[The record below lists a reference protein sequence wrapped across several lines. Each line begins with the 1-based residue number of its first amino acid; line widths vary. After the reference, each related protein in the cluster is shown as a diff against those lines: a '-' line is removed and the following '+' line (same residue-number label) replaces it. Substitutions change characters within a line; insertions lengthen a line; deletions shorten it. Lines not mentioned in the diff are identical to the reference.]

1 MLDFEHCEMTAMMGR
16 TRPVQVPL
24 PRGTA
29 SRVPQMESLQEWADQ
44 LRPGMVVGV
53 RATGAEQHLEGRV
66 WLLLVTSEAFEVRID
81 R

>member
-16 TRPVQVPL
+16 THPVQVPL
-24 PRGTA
+24 PRGTT

-53 RATGAEQHLEGRV
+53 CATGD
-66 WLLLVTSEAFEVRID
+66 EASRGSSLAAA
-81 R
+81 RHK